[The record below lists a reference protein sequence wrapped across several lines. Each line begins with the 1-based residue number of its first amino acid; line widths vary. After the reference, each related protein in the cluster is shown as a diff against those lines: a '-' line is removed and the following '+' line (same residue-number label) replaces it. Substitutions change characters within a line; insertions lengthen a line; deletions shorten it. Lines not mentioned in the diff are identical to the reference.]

1 MEGSTFVAQCRA
13 YKFWLESY
21 LNISAQYRCLPI
33 LLVSARLSPERLTA
47 KKTMGANFE
56 KKKKVQVDETYT
68 SIITSSTKLELV
80 PLVQFSF
87 WH

>member
-1 MEGSTFVAQCRA
+1 M
-13 YKFWLESY
+13 
-21 LNISAQYRCLPI
+21 SAQYRCLPI

-47 KKTMGANFE
+47 KKTIGANFE

>member
-47 KKTMGANFE
+47 KKTIGANFE
-56 KKKKVQVDETYT
+56 KKKKSAGRWDLHIYYNF
-68 SIITSSTKLELV
+68 I
-80 PLVQFSF
+80 
-87 WH
+87 H